1 MAVDRYGSG
10 FRNFGITNILLE
22 DLTIKSG
29 GLAAYLVG
37 RNNVIRRCRIEVEG
51 HEAIA
56 LFGTNNQLI
65 DNEIIVK
72 RTRRAPPKPTPSLAD
87 MHLGSEYEEY
97 AAIWIRDA
105 PGLIMRGNKITVKGL
120 FPAEEAILL
129 INSPNVVI
137 EDNKVTGVKKLY
149 RALDAHSSARAR
161 NNRKR
166 FGKWPEN

>member
-1 MAVDRYGSG
+1 
-10 FRNFGITNILLE
+10 
-22 DLTIKSG
+22 
-29 GLAAYLVG
+29 
-37 RNNVIRRCRIEVEG
+37 
-51 HEAIA
+51 
-56 LFGTNNQLI
+56 
-65 DNEIIVK
+65 
-72 RTRRAPPKPTPSLAD
+72 